1 MANAAPQS
9 TLFASLRRMLGT
21 VLEIAQ
27 VRLELLG
34 TEVEFEKRRLL
45 EGLLWGAVGLMVLG
59 VGLVLACG
67 FVVLLFWDGY
77 RLPALG
83 VMTLL
88 FLGIGV
94 WLLHDAKK
102 RLRPREH
109 VFGQSVTELR
119 RDRAGLQAADSHE

>member
-1 MANAAPQS
+1 MANTAPES

-21 VLEIAQ
+21 LLEMAQ

-45 EGLLWGAVGLMVLG
+45 EGLLWGAVGLTVLG

-67 FVVLLFWDGY
+67 FVVLLLWDGY

-102 RLRPREH
+102 RLYQHEH
-109 VFGQSVTELR
+109 VFSQSVAELR